1 LLAELKPFVDAAV
14 FGTAPAPSVV
24 LAVTTFV
31 TDHATT
37 AHKTAVATDH
47 AHAMDATLALLVKA
61 TTLTRAVSVRRKLAK

>member
-1 LLAELKPFVDAAV
+1 MQLLAELKPFVDAAV
-14 FGTAPAPSVV
+14 FAMAPATSDA

-31 TDHATT
+31 TEQATT

-61 TTLTRAVSVRRKLAK
+61 ATLARAVSVGLV